1 MVSAFMRPSRLA
13 AIAAVPV
20 LLAASAPPTGG
31 TSYEFIVRSTSTQTG
46 NKESVMMRGRGTFAG
61 DDAKIEI
68 IETGGAAAANSNAF
82 GGKGSYFL
90 VVDGGKKM
98 LLVDPSQ
105 KTYLE
110 WDMQSMIAG
119 MAKMVNA
126 LGGLVKMDMSDV
138 KIDAQD
144 MGPGEKVQGYQTKHV
159 RMTQNYT
166 VTAKLFGK
174 SSKSRSETT
183 VDYYFAPALK
193 ALVNPFVQNSQ
204 AWASSLDMFNNADYK
219 SQMAAA
225 QSKVQGVPVKTVV
238 RTVSTDEKG
247 KQQTSVVTTEMVN
260 FKNVDV
266 PSATFAIPTGYQLV
280 QLPKLDA
287 GAAGAASG
295 STEGSASGS
304 GESIGDA
311 TKEGAKEGV
320 KDATKEVTKEAA
332 KETAKKKL
340 KGIFKR

>member
-1 MVSAFMRPSRLA
+1 MVSALKRPSRLA

-20 LLAASAPPTGG
+20 LLAASALPTGG

-68 IETGGAAAANSNAF
+68 TETGGAAAANNAF

-110 WDMQSMIAG
+110 WDMQSMMAG

-126 LGGLVKMDMSDV
+126 LGGLVKMEMSDV

-166 VTAKLFGK
+166 VTAKVFGK
-174 SSKSRSETT
+174 TSKSRSETT
-183 VDYYFAPALK
+183 IDYYFAPALK

-204 AWASSLDMFNNADYK
+204 AWANSLDMFNNAEYK

-238 RTVSTDEKG
+238 STVSTDEKG

-260 FKNVDV
+260 FKKVDV
-266 PSATFAIPTGYQLV
+266 PSETFAIPTGYKMV
-280 QLPKLDA
+280 QMPKLNA
-287 GAAGAASG
+287 VA
-295 STEGSASGS
+295 TGSAEDSGAVS
-304 GESIGDA
+304 GDVA
-311 TKEGAKEGV
+311 KEGAKEGA
-320 KDATKEVTKEAA
+320 KDAAKEATKEA
-332 KETAKKKL
+332 AKKKL

>member
-1 MVSAFMRPSRLA
+1 MVSALKRPSRLA

-20 LLAASAPPTGG
+20 LLAASALPTGG

-68 IETGGAAAANSNAF
+68 TETGGAAAANNAF

-110 WDMQSMIAG
+110 WDMQSMMAG

-126 LGGLVKMDMSDV
+126 LGGLVKMEMSDV

-174 SSKSRSETT
+174 TSKSRSETT
-183 VDYYFAPALK
+183 IDYYFAPALK

-204 AWASSLDMFNNADYK
+204 AWANSLDMFNNGEYK

-238 RTVSTDEKG
+238 STVSTDEKG

-260 FKNVDV
+260 FKKVDV
-266 PSATFAIPTGYQLV
+266 PSETFAIPTGYKMV
-280 QLPKLDA
+280 QMPKLNA
-287 GAAGAASG
+287 VA
-295 STEGSASGS
+295 TGSAEDSGAVS
-304 GESIGDA
+304 GDVA
-311 TKEGAKEGV
+311 KEGAKEGA
-320 KDATKEVTKEAA
+320 KDAAKEATKEA
-332 KETAKKKL
+332 AKKKL

>member
-1 MVSAFMRPSRLA
+1 MVSALKRPSRLA

-20 LLAASAPPTGG
+20 LLAASALPTGG

-68 IETGGAAAANSNAF
+68 TETGGAAAANNAF

-110 WDMQSMIAG
+110 WDMQSMMAG

-126 LGGLVKMDMSDV
+126 LGGLVKMEMSDV

-174 SSKSRSETT
+174 TSKSRSETT
-183 VDYYFAPALK
+183 IDYYFAPALK

-204 AWASSLDMFNNADYK
+204 AWANSLDMFNNAEYK

-238 RTVSTDEKG
+238 STVSTDEKG

-260 FKNVDV
+260 FKKVDV
-266 PSATFAIPTGYQLV
+266 PSETFAIPTGYKMV
-280 QLPKLDA
+280 QMPKLNA
-287 GAAGAASG
+287 VA
-295 STEGSASGS
+295 TGSAEDSGAVS
-304 GESIGDA
+304 GDVA
-311 TKEGAKEGV
+311 KEGAKEGA
-320 KDATKEVTKEAA
+320 KDAAKEATKEA
-332 KETAKKKL
+332 AKKKL

>member
-1 MVSAFMRPSRLA
+1 MVSALKRPSRLA

-20 LLAASAPPTGG
+20 LLAASALPTGG

-68 IETGGAAAANSNAF
+68 TETGGAAAANNPF

-110 WDMQSMIAG
+110 WDMQSMMAG

-126 LGGLVKMDMSDV
+126 LGGLVKMEMSDV

-166 VTAKLFGK
+166 VTAKVFGK
-174 SSKSRSETT
+174 TSKSRSETT
-183 VDYYFAPALK
+183 IDYYFAPALK

-204 AWASSLDMFNNADYK
+204 AWANSLDMFNNAEYK

-238 RTVSTDEKG
+238 STVSTDEKG

-260 FKNVDV
+260 FKKVDV
-266 PSATFAIPTGYQLV
+266 PSETFAIPTGYKMV
-280 QLPKLDA
+280 QMPKLNA
-287 GAAGAASG
+287 VA
-295 STEGSASGS
+295 TGSAEDSGAVS
-304 GESIGDA
+304 GDVA
-311 TKEGAKEGV
+311 KEGAKEGA
-320 KDATKEVTKEAA
+320 KDAAKEATKEA
-332 KETAKKKL
+332 AKKKL

>member
-1 MVSAFMRPSRLA
+1 MVSALKRPSRLA

-20 LLAASAPPTGG
+20 LLAASALPTGG

-68 IETGGAAAANSNAF
+68 TETGGAAAANNAF

-110 WDMQSMIAG
+110 WDMQSMMAG

-126 LGGLVKMDMSDV
+126 LGGLVKMEMSDV

-166 VTAKLFGK
+166 VTAKVFGK
-174 SSKSRSETT
+174 TSKSRSETT

-204 AWASSLDMFNNADYK
+204 AWANSLDMFNNAEYK

-238 RTVSTDEKG
+238 STVSTDEKG

-260 FKNVDV
+260 FKKVDV
-266 PSATFAIPTGYQLV
+266 PSETFAIPTGYKMV
-280 QLPKLDA
+280 QMPKLNA
-287 GAAGAASG
+287 VA
-295 STEGSASGS
+295 TGSAEDSGAVS
-304 GESIGDA
+304 GDVA
-311 TKEGAKEGV
+311 KEGAKEGA
-320 KDATKEVTKEAA
+320 KDAAKEATKEA
-332 KETAKKKL
+332 AKKKL

>member
-1 MVSAFMRPSRLA
+1 MVSALKRPSRLA

-20 LLAASAPPTGG
+20 LLAASALPTGG

-68 IETGGAAAANSNAF
+68 TETGGAAAANNAF

-110 WDMQSMIAG
+110 WDMQSMMAG

-126 LGGLVKMDMSDV
+126 LGGLVKMEMSDV

-174 SSKSRSETT
+174 TSKSRSETT

-204 AWASSLDMFNNADYK
+204 AWANSLDMFNNAEYK

-238 RTVSTDEKG
+238 STVSTDEKG

-260 FKNVDV
+260 FKKVDV
-266 PSATFAIPTGYQLV
+266 PSETFAIPTGYKMV
-280 QLPKLDA
+280 QMPKLNA
-287 GAAGAASG
+287 VA
-295 STEGSASGS
+295 TGSAEDSGAVS
-304 GESIGDA
+304 GDVA
-311 TKEGAKEGV
+311 KEGAKEGA
-320 KDATKEVTKEAA
+320 KDAAKEATKEA
-332 KETAKKKL
+332 AKKKL

>member
-1 MVSAFMRPSRLA
+1 MVSALKRPSRLA

-20 LLAASAPPTGG
+20 LLAASALPTGG

-68 IETGGAAAANSNAF
+68 TETGGAAAANNPF

-110 WDMQSMIAG
+110 WDMQSMMAG

-126 LGGLVKMDMSDV
+126 LGGLVKMEMSDV

-174 SSKSRSETT
+174 TSKSRSETT
-183 VDYYFAPALK
+183 IDYYFAPALK

-204 AWASSLDMFNNADYK
+204 AWANSLDMFNNAEYK

-238 RTVSTDEKG
+238 STVSTDEKG

-260 FKNVDV
+260 FKKVDV
-266 PSATFAIPTGYQLV
+266 PSETFAIPTGYKMV
-280 QLPKLDA
+280 QMPKLNA
-287 GAAGAASG
+287 VA
-295 STEGSASGS
+295 TGSAEDSGAVS
-304 GESIGDA
+304 GDVA
-311 TKEGAKEGV
+311 KEGAKEGA
-320 KDATKEVTKEAA
+320 KDAAKEATKEA
-332 KETAKKKL
+332 AKKKL

>member
-1 MVSAFMRPSRLA
+1 MVSALKCPSRLA

-20 LLAASAPPTGG
+20 LLAATAPPTRG

-68 IETGGAAAANSNAF
+68 TETGGAAAANNAL

-110 WDMQSMIAG
+110 WDMQSMMAG

-126 LGGLVKMDMSDV
+126 IGGLVKMDMSDV

-144 MGPGEKVQGYQTKHV
+144 MGPGEKVQGYHTKHV

-166 VTAKLFGK
+166 VTAKVFGK
-174 SSKSRSETT
+174 TSKSRSETT
-183 VDYYFAPALK
+183 IDYYFAPALK

-204 AWASSLDMFNNADYK
+204 GWANSLDMFNNAEYK

-238 RTVSTDEKG
+238 STVSTDEKG

-260 FKNVDV
+260 FKEVDV
-266 PSATFAIPTGYQLV
+266 PSAVFAIPAGYQMV
-280 QLPKLDA
+280 KMPKLDA
-287 GAAGAASG
+287 GAPG
-295 STEGSASGS
+295 SAENSASGS
-304 GESIGDA
+304 GQSIGDSA
-311 TKEGAKEGV
+311 KEGAKEGV
-320 KDATKEVTKEAA
+320 KDAAKEAS
-332 KETAKKKL
+332 KEAAKKKL